1 MRRALLMTGI
11 AAGTAI
17 LFTVGLLTS
26 PNKDEKLKQHMDK
39 VRAIALCQKG
49 YEIASSF
56 PSYASRNVQ
65 DVDLKIALVNRA
77 DSLEAKS
84 KELELLLTEDFKQE
98 AKDLGL
104 DSITYDAQLA
114 SIISE
119 AEVQAVMAF
128 QQTEEPLEVLSQL
141 DEVCQSITE

>member
-1 MRRALLMTGI
+1 MRRAILMTGI

-17 LFTVGLLTS
+17 LFTVGLFAS
-26 PNKDEKLKQHMDK
+26 PNKEEKIKTHMDK

-56 PSYASRNVQ
+56 PSYASRNVKDESVRTELIDQ
-65 DVDLKIALVNRA
+65 A
-77 DSLEAKS
+77 DTLEAKS
-84 KELELLLTEDFKQE
+84 KALEELLTVEFKEE
-98 AKDLGL
+98 AKKLGL
-104 DSITYDAQLA
+104 DDTTYDARLA

-119 AEVQAVMAF
+119 AEFQAVMAF

>member
-1 MRRALLMTGI
+1 MRRAILMTGI

-17 LFTVGLLTS
+17 LFTVSLFAS
-26 PNKDEKLKQHMDK
+26 PNKDEKLKTHMDK

-56 PSYASRNVQ
+56 PSYASRHVQ
-65 DVDLKIALVNRA
+65 DVTLRSALVDRA

-84 KELELLLTEDFKQE
+84 KALEELLTGDFKEE
-98 AKDLGL
+98 AKKLGL
-104 DSITYDAQLA
+104 DDITYDARLA

-141 DEVCQSITE
+141 DEVCQTITE